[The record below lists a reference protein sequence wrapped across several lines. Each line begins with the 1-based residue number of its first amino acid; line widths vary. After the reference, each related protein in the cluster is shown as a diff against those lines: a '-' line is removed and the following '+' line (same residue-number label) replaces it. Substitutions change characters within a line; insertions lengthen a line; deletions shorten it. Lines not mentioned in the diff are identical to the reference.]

1 VGNGRRLPDV
11 ARNTVARGPAFSFQC
26 EQNLPLLDR
35 LFCCWH
41 RLVQRQ
47 YLFAGLDQE
56 FALGAYYAPGWD
68 LYSFRL
74 VFGDLVSLDA
84 PRELNPLRREP
95 ESP

>member
-1 VGNGRRLPDV
+1 MVNGRRLSDV
-11 ARNTVARGPAFSFQC
+11 ARNTVARGCAFSFQC

-35 LFCCWH
+35 LFCGWH
-41 RLVQRQ
+41 RFVQRQ

-56 FALGAYYAPGWD
+56 FALGAYHAPGWD

-74 VFGDLVSLDA
+74 VFGDLVSLVV

>member
-1 VGNGRRLPDV
+1 MVNGRRLPDV

-56 FALGAYYAPGWD
+56 FALGAYYSSGWD

-74 VFGDLVSLDA
+74 VFADLVSLVA
-84 PRELNPLRREP
+84 SRKSIPPRREP